1 MTTSLCHPRGRRVLA
16 LLAMTAV
23 GSGLLSLQPGPAFA
37 AKACFSH
44 PKSSAPLRLHL
55 KTICH
60 DNDASTVTYTIE
72 AHEAFADRDVDITWG
87 LDRKG
92 AHRHDLLVAVEFDSS
107 ALVAKVE
114 DSAENQIGHAT
125 VTRTGPNALSVSYA
139 RSFLEGAT
147 AYDYDV
153 KAVTDGG
160 NGEPGTGDTD
170 VAPDSG
176 TYHHQ
181 L

>member
-1 MTTSLCHPRGRRVLA
+1 
-16 LLAMTAV
+16 
-23 GSGLLSLQPGPAFA
+23 
-37 AKACFSH
+37 
-44 PKSSAPLRLHL
+44 
-55 KTICH
+55 
-60 DNDASTVTYTIE
+60 VTYTIE

-125 VTRTGPNALSVSYA
+125 VTRTGPNALSVSY
-139 RSFLEGAT
+139 
-147 AYDYDV
+147 
-153 KAVTDGG
+153 GG